1 MPGWPCRNPH
11 TVFMLPPPKKPHK
24 QGEQGDWQPE
34 CEAFNVIPTKEFG
47 YAMLRMPV

>member
-1 MPGWPCRNPH
+1 MSLLTALLHPSH
-11 TVFMLPPPKKPHK
+11 TSPLPPPL

-34 CEAFNVIPTKEFG
+34 RESFNVIPTKEFG